1 MRRDLIASALAVL
14 VFTVVFGLAYPL
26 ATTGVAQ
33 VLFPNKADGS
43 QVMSD
48 GKVVGSRLIGQEFQK
63 PVLRPDGKPRTD
75 RDGNPVLEPD
85 PRYFQSRPSATG
97 YSPSVT
103 FFSNLGPN
111 QKELRNMFR
120 ANLAAYLKRERPTDP
135 GLRASDVPVDAVTT
149 SASGVDPHISQANA
163 RIQARRVARAR
174 NMPLARVNELIG
186 NNTDGRAL
194 GFLGEPGVNVL
205 ELNLALDKEGSPA

>member
-43 QVMSD
+43 QVMRD

-63 PVLRPDGKPRTD
+63 PVLGPDGKPKTD
-75 RDGNPVLEPD
+75 KDGNPILEPD

-97 YSPSVT
+97 YNPSVT
-103 FFSNLGPN
+103 FFNNLGPN
-111 QKELRNMFR
+111 QKDLRDLFR
-120 ANLAAYLKRERPTDP
+120 ANLAAYLKRERPTSP
-135 GLRASDVPVDAVTT
+135 GLRAKDVPVDAVTT

-174 NMPLARVNELIG
+174 NVSLTRVNQLIDD
-186 NNTDGRAL
+186 NTDDRAL

-205 ELNLALDKEGSPA
+205 DLNLALDQEAQA

>member
-1 MRRDLIASALAVL
+1 MRRDLIASALAVV

-43 QVMSD
+43 QVTRD

-63 PVLRPDGKPRTD
+63 PVLGPDGKPKTD
-75 RDGNPVLEPD
+75 KDGNPILEPD

-97 YSPSVT
+97 YNPSAT
-103 FFSNLGPN
+103 FFNNLGPN
-111 QKELRNMFR
+111 QKELRDLFR
-120 ANLAAYLKRERPTDP
+120 ANLAAYLKRERPTSP
-135 GLRASDVPVDAVTT
+135 GLRAKDVPVDAVTT

-174 NMPLARVNELIG
+174 NVSLARVNQLIDD
-186 NNTDGRAL
+186 NTDGRAL

-205 ELNLALDKEGSPA
+205 DLNLALDKEAQA

>member
-43 QVMSD
+43 QIERD
-48 GKVVGSRLIGQEFQK
+48 GEVVGSRLIGQEFQK
-63 PVLRPDGKPRTD
+63 PVLRPDGKPKTD
-75 RDGNPVLEPD
+75 KDGNPVLEPD

-103 FFSNLGPN
+103 FFNNLGPN
-111 QKELRNMFR
+111 QKDLRNMFR

-163 RIQARRVARAR
+163 RIQARRVARTR
-174 NMPLARVNELIG
+174 NMQLARVNELIG

>member
-1 MRRDLIASALAVL
+1 MTAQAH
-14 VFTVVFGLAYPL
+14 PL
-26 ATTGVAQ
+26 TDPAI
-33 VLFPNKADGS
+33 L
-43 QVMSD
+43 
-48 GKVVGSRLIGQEFQK
+48 K
-63 PVLRPDGKPRTD
+63 PAIVQSLTKLDPRYQI
-75 RDGNPVLEPD
+75 RNPVLEPD

-103 FFSNLGPN
+103 FFNNLGPN

-205 ELNLALDKEGSPA
+205 DLNLALDKEGSPA

>member
-43 QVMSD
+43 QVMRD

-63 PVLRPDGKPRTD
+63 PVLGPDGKPKTD
-75 RDGNPVLEPD
+75 KDGNPILEPD

-97 YSPSVT
+97 YNPSVT
-103 FFSNLGPN
+103 FFNNLGPN
-111 QKELRNMFR
+111 QKDLRDLFR
-120 ANLAAYLKRERPTDP
+120 ANLAAYLKRERPTSP
-135 GLRASDVPVDAVTT
+135 GLRAKDVPVDAVTT

-174 NMPLARVNELIG
+174 NVSLTRVNQLIDD
-186 NNTDGRAL
+186 NTDDRAL
-194 GFLGEPGVNVL
+194 GFLGEPGVHVL
-205 ELNLALDKEGSPA
+205 DLNLALDQEAQA

>member
-43 QVMSD
+43 QVMRD

-63 PVLRPDGKPRTD
+63 PVLRPDGKPKTD
-75 RDGNPVLEPD
+75 KDGNPILEPD

-103 FFSNLGPN
+103 FFNNLGPN

-163 RIQARRVARAR
+163 RIQAPRVARAR

-205 ELNLALDKEGSPA
+205 ELNLALDNEGSPA

>member
-43 QVMSD
+43 QVMRD

-63 PVLRPDGKPRTD
+63 PVLRPDGKPKTD
-75 RDGNPVLEPD
+75 KDGNPILEPD

-97 YSPSVT
+97 YNPSVT
-103 FFSNLGPN
+103 FFNNLGPN
-111 QKELRNMFR
+111 QKDLRDLFR
-120 ANLAAYLKRERPTDP
+120 ANLAAYLKRERPTSP
-135 GLRASDVPVDAVTT
+135 GLRAKDVPVDAVTT

-174 NMPLARVNELIG
+174 NVSLTRVNQLIDD
-186 NNTDGRAL
+186 NTDDRAL

-205 ELNLALDKEGSPA
+205 DLNLALDQEAQA